1 MHPCPS
7 FFHGGEPTPMG
18 TPLPGIVGRIG
29 TQPPGKKEQKLD
41 GPEPEPEPEPMPPA
55 KPGLGM
61 NPPTPPMPPRK
72 F

>member
-18 TPLPGIVGRIG
+18 IPLPGIVGRIG
-29 TQPPGKKEQKLD
+29 TQPPGKKVQKLD
-41 GPEPEPEPEPMPPA
+41 GPEPEPEPMPPA